1 MSSGKVHR
9 ASNTATGIFLTTTTF
24 LVFQNVELTIA
35 AALGSFIGLTINPDY
50 DVNHG
55 LPRSFFTRIPYI
67 AVLWVA
73 MWKPYSL
80 AFKHRSFW
88 SHSPLVS
95 TIIRLLYMTVWFVA
109 FGAMFGINF
118 GIILDWMV
126 LNWEFCFT
134 LFFCWVVQDLVH
146 LWFDFVV

>member
-1 MSSGKVHR
+1 MASGKIHKQ
-9 ASNTATGIFLTTTTF
+9 ANIAAGIFMGVTSYAVFMREDITLGAAIGSLVGTIVTPDLDLVVPSNFFSRLPIINF
-24 LVFQNVELTIA
+24 LWMCLWW
-35 AALGSFIGLTINPDY
+35 
-50 DVNHG
+50 
-55 LPRSFFTRIPYI
+55 PYKKM
-67 AVLWVA
+67 VR
-73 MWKPYSL
+73 
-80 AFKHRSFW
+80 HRSFI

>member
-1 MSSGKVHR
+1 MASGAVHKQ
-9 ASNTATGIFLTTTTF
+9 SNIATGIFLSVTSYIIFMREDITLGAAIGS
-24 LVFQNVELTIA
+24 LVGTIA
-35 AALGSFIGLTINPDY
+35 TPDLDLVVPSNFFSRLPIINF
-50 DVNHG
+50 
-55 LPRSFFTRIPYI
+55 LWMCLWWPYKKM
-67 AVLWVA
+67 VR
-73 MWKPYSL
+73 
-80 AFKHRSFW
+80 HRSFI